1 LFSFPDISG
10 QPLLTLEEAIQ
21 IGLENNYAIRIA
33 RNNEA
38 IAKNNNTKGNAG
50 FLPSASIFG
59 NVNYSTFNSTQK
71 FFSGQEQKRT
81 GAGNTSVRTGVTVD
95 WTAFDG
101 FKMYAIKERLD
112 LTEQK
117 SKSLTSSEMQDLVFR
132 IQNSYQDLIR
142 INQQIINTYSS
153 IELNKALYNLAEQK
167 LNLGA
172 TTRLEVLQSSNRV
185 KADSASLLNYENQL
199 ALVKIAFNQLLLQDP
214 ETTFSVDT
222 TFDSQI
228 LPNYETMVEMAL
240 QQNNE
245 LALLS
250 YDEKIALAQIKEAR
264 AQLFPTLDLN
274 AGYNYNWS
282 KAEAGFLLSNR
293 TFGPTIGLSV
303 NYDIFTGRDLKKDI
317 KNVELL
323 QENIQLTKEQ
333 LESDLKT
340 QLAALYQ
347 NYKGLED
354 LKRIEINNLETA
366 QQNTQLAQELY
377 RAGRATNFEVR
388 EAIFDETQV
397 KDRLSDTTYR
407 QKLTEI
413 EILYLTGII
422 IQ

>member
-1 LFSFPDISG
+1 
-10 QPLLTLEEAIQ
+10 
-21 IGLENNYAIRIA
+21 
-33 RNNEA
+33 
-38 IAKNNNTKGNAG
+38 
-50 FLPSASIFG
+50 
-59 NVNYSTFNSTQK
+59 
-71 FFSGQEQKRT
+71 
-81 GAGNTSVRTGVTVD
+81 
-95 WTAFDG
+95 
-101 FKMYAIKERLD
+101 
-112 LTEQK
+112 
-117 SKSLTSSEMQDLVFR
+117 
-132 IQNSYQDLIR
+132 
-142 INQQIINTYSS
+142 
-153 IELNKALYNLAEQK
+153 
-167 LNLGA
+167 
-172 TTRLEVLQSSNRV
+172 
-185 KADSASLLNYENQL
+185 
-199 ALVKIAFNQLLLQDP
+199 
-214 ETTFSVDT
+214 
-222 TFDSQI
+222 
-228 LPNYETMVEMAL
+228 MVEMAL

-333 LESDLKT
+333 LEIDIKT
-340 QLAALYQ
+340 QLASLYQ

-354 LKRIEINNLETA
+354 LKRIEISNLETA
-366 QQNTQLAQELY
+366 EQNTQLAQELY